1 MSLETKPQQSS
12 ISRPSASAS
21 GTSISGRGRGGVVLV
36 DHYDSYTHNL
46 AHLIAAVTGT
56 LPAVVQH
63 DEVAV
68 ADLAYASHIVLSPGP
83 GDPTEQADFALGRAV
98 FDLGVPVLGVCLGMQ
113 ALVVAFGG
121 EVGRVRPAHGEV
133 ATLRHAPETG
143 PSGVLRDVPEGA
155 RVVRYHSLA
164 AVRVPEELTVTAYA
178 DDGPDRT
185 VMAVQHRRLPLHG
198 VQFHPE
204 SILSEH
210 GETVI
215 RSFLSEPGGRGA
227 RR

>member
-1 MSLETKPQQSS
+1 M
-12 ISRPSASAS
+12 
-21 GTSISGRGRGGVVLV
+21 LV

-46 AHLIAAVTGT
+46 AHLIAAVTGA
-56 LPAVVQH
+56 LPAIVQH
-63 DEVAV
+63 DEVALG
-68 ADLAYASHIVLSPGP
+68 DLADASHLVLSPGP
-83 GDPTEQADFALGRAV
+83 GDPSVATDFALGPGV
-98 FDLGVPVLGVCLGMQ
+98 FDLGIPVLGVCLGMQ

-133 ATLRHAPETG
+133 ATLRHAAGTG
-143 PSGVLRDVPEGA
+143 PAGVLREVPDGA

-164 AVRVPEELTVTAYA
+164 AVRVPEELAVTAYA

-185 VMAVQHRRLPLHG
+185 VMAVQHRTLPLHG

-210 GETVI
+210 GETII
-215 RSFLSEPGGRGA
+215 RTFLSGGRGDDG
-227 RR
+227 